1 MQKKELREYK
11 KKAKAQEAQIQ
22 LPQVEPV
29 PLTIEEDLSQG
40 QGDRPEAVKAWG
52 GLPPSLLLGRTFRAK
67 KGMCHVSVCISVS
80 PCVKH
85 HAR

>member
-29 PLTIEEDLSQG
+29 PLIIEEIEEDLSQG
-40 QGDRPEAVKAWG
+40 QGDRPEPIKA
-52 GLPPSLLLGRTFRAK
+52 
-67 KGMCHVSVCISVS
+67 
-80 PCVKH
+80 
-85 HAR
+85 